1 MGTSDVAHHNNKEV
15 ELVPAVIEVSMHPH
29 GPLVCVTMVSSALPH
44 SYPYPPPNLNWA
56 QMQGDCESICDQRKS
71 CYGGF
76 THHLEKALDAE
87 DVSKEIVGH
96 HVELLLGARGFEAV
110 HLCERTRNGE
120 QARGTAI
127 QKHTPGCVH
136 AKMYMCSASE

>member
-1 MGTSDVAHHNNKEV
+1 MCHHGQFCTPS
-15 ELVPAVIEVSMHPH
+15 LIS
-29 GPLVCVTMVSSALPH
+29 L
-44 SYPYPPPNLNWA
+44 PPPNLNWA

-136 AKMYMCSASE
+136 AKMYMCSASYESEVHDKSSRGAFIDRL